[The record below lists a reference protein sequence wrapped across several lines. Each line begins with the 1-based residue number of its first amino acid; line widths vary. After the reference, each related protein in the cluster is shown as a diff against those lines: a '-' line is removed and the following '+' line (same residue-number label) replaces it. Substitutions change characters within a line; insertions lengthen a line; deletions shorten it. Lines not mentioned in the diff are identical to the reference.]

1 MTDMYRYDAEQQQA
15 ALDAIAMANGAQPGD
30 IPKDLYF
37 HLGSR
42 GEKVK
47 GQWPEMSLEDRVS
60 QVATMFG
67 NYVNGNEDSPRHVIT
82 HGYECLCRTGY
93 LTASAARAD
102 GKTVITDHDI
112 TYEGEDGSEMEA
124 KWRETMQLPGQR
136 VRFNENSLHSDPDSP
151 PPFGNDPVSVKR
163 AIVTSTSAPTDL
175 NPEGLK
181 YEKHYEFEGIE
192 GRWNADQFME
202 EGGRES
208 IQGVLSIENDAMWIT
223 PFAAEDINRFY
234 EYGEVPYPDGASMR
248 IGSFSENSSYE
259 LREDNLLPF
268 SDSEAKPNTPGIK
281 TPDDNFIPLSAF
293 NGLMKDGV
301 IANYDIQSQNGY
313 GQDGPM
319 RLLAISD
326 IDHAPPALLD
336 RHSQAIEKQINLETR
351 DPILKLCDEMAVQS
365 AAWRAEKENGA
376 FSNDRTPRTTDTA
389 TATKIAQEEA
399 LYLMRGHNAGDA
411 NVRMAAAMIATEGR
425 PTHDGLGV
433 STWKLADALVP
444 EPVRS
449 KGLGTSEPQRDLAA
463 MLRQQIER

>member
-1 MTDMYRYDAEQQQA
+1 
-15 ALDAIAMANGAQPGD
+15 
-30 IPKDLYF
+30 
-37 HLGSR
+37 
-42 GEKVK
+42 
-47 GQWPEMSLEDRVS
+47 
-60 QVATMFG
+60 
-67 NYVNGNEDSPRHVIT
+67 
-82 HGYECLCRTGY
+82 
-93 LTASAARAD
+93 
-102 GKTVITDHDI
+102 
-112 TYEGEDGSEMEA
+112 
-124 KWRETMQLPGQR
+124 
-136 VRFNENSLHSDPDSP
+136 
-151 PPFGNDPVSVKR
+151 
-163 AIVTSTSAPTDL
+163 
-175 NPEGLK
+175 
-181 YEKHYEFEGIE
+181 
-192 GRWNADQFME
+192 
-202 EGGRES
+202 
-208 IQGVLSIENDAMWIT
+208 
-223 PFAAEDINRFY
+223 
-234 EYGEVPYPDGASMR
+234 
-248 IGSFSENSSYE
+248 
-259 LREDNLLPF
+259 
-268 SDSEAKPNTPGIK
+268 
-281 TPDDNFIPLSAF
+281 
-293 NGLMKDGV
+293 MKDGV